1 MKAGIAFITISRSP
15 RQNAHRLSTD
25 FICNFEANLK
35 DLRLTR
41 LKSAFYFL
49 FLFCGSASYGQAG
62 TISGTITDSVS
73 HEPIEYVSVS
83 LIASK
88 TNKTITGAV
97 TDAKGVFKISLTEN
111 GSYVLFI
118 EAIGYTALKLPAKN
132 YEKGT
137 AEEPV
142 HIFLS
147 HKTAALQAVTI
158 VGGNKLIENKMDK
171 MVFNAEKDLSSQGG
185 VVTDI
190 LKKIPQVSV
199 DVDGNVEL
207 AGSSSIRFLIDG
219 KPSTAFGSNI
229 ADVLQSIPASQI
241 KSIEVITNPGAKYDA
256 EGLGGIINII
266 LKHNTARGINGSV
279 SLTAASRN
287 ENGSVNLSI
296 RDGNFGVN
304 VFVNGNARIPATTP
318 LTSTRVS
325 RTDSL
330 NSQVILRQDG
340 SSRFY
345 RYGYESGITFDY
357 TLKKRNNF
365 TFSINDNHFGNNNHG
380 AQNQSQVAYDSHG
393 DPDSAVLSSS
403 QTQSSFSLHAL
414 NLSLDYKRTFEKEDR
429 ELEFG
434 IHTSS
439 NHNNFNSV
447 NTQYY
452 QPANTPYYGTN
463 NSNPGNETETEIVL
477 DYTEPIS
484 KKLMLGLGG
493 KMVFTDIHSVSNVLS
508 LQPASGLYVYDSTLS
523 NYLTYKQ
530 QVYALYSELNFPVS
544 GWFDAKVGL
553 RYERTELTPF
563 FSDIPQQVA
572 EPGYNTWV
580 PSVFLIRKLNDK
592 QSLKLS
598 YSKRI
603 ERPDYRELNPF
614 INTTDPFNITT
625 GNPYLQPEIG
635 HRFELGWNYDLESGG
650 SFMIS
655 AFYRLNLGDIQPYVV
670 YYASL
675 PVGDTVYHNVAVS
688 TAQNIGTEKNLG
700 LNLFSDLHLNNRF
713 NVRTNIFLFYRQ
725 GINALDSN
733 MKVESFNYRI
743 NMNLSY
749 SFSPVFAGEF
759 FANFNSPRNEIQGKY
774 PSFSTYT
781 IAFRKQLWKK
791 KGSIALTATNIFSEY
806 LNQATQLIGPNFT
819 VNSTRQ
825 IPFRS
830 IGINFTWKFGKLD
843 FKKPKPENSDLS
855 QPAE

>member
-1 MKAGIAFITISRSP
+1 MRSEGLKNLFFFI
-15 RQNAHRLSTD
+15 LVVW
-25 FICNFEANLK
+25 
-35 DLRLTR
+35 
-41 LKSAFYFL
+41 KSAGYAQS
-49 FLFCGSASYGQAG
+49 GV
-62 TISGTITDSVS
+62 ISGTVKDSVS
-73 HEPIEYVSVS
+73 LQPIEYASVS
-83 LIASK
+83 LLALK

-97 TDAKGVFKISLTEN
+97 TDAKGVFNIPVSEN
-111 GSYVLFI
+111 GTYILFV
-118 EAIGYTALKLPAKN
+118 ESIGYSALKLPPKLFKKEGQN
-132 YEKGT
+132 DQ
-137 AEEPV
+137 
-142 HIFLS
+142 INIILS
-147 HKTAALQAVTI
+147 HKVASLQAVTI
-158 VGGNKLIENKMDK
+158 VEGQKLVENKLDK

-266 LKHNTARGINGSV
+266 LKHSMVKGINGSV

-287 ENGSVNLSI
+287 ENGSLNLSV
-296 RDGNFGVN
+296 RNGNFGVN
-304 VFVNGNARIPATTP
+304 AFVNGNVRVPATTP
-318 LTSTRVS
+318 LTSTRIS
-325 RTDSL
+325 QDTSL
-330 NSQVILRQDG
+330 KQQVILNQDG

-345 RYGYESGITFDY
+345 RYGVQSGLSIDY
-357 TLKKRNNF
+357 TLRKRNNF
-365 TFSINDNHFGNNNHG
+365 SFTVSDNHFGNSNN
-380 AQNQSQVAYDSHG
+380 ALQDQNQTSFDNQGASLG
-393 DPDSAVLSSS
+393 TILSSS
-403 QTQSSFSLHAL
+403 ETQSGFSLHSI
-414 NLSLDYKRTFEKEDR
+414 NLSFDYKRTFNKEDR
-429 ELEFG
+429 ELNFG
-434 IHTSS
+434 IHTSTD
-439 NHNNFNSV
+439 HNNFNSV
-447 NTQYY
+447 NTQFN
-452 QPANTPYYGTN
+452 QPADTAYYGTN
-463 NSNPGNETETEIVL
+463 NTNPGTEAETEIVL

-484 KKLMLGLGG
+484 KKVTLGVGG

-508 LQPASGLYVYDSTLS
+508 LQPATGTYLYDSTLS
-523 NYLTYKQ
+523 NYLNYRQ

-544 GWFDAKVGL
+544 TWFDAKIGL

-592 QSLKLS
+592 QTLKLS

-603 ERPDYRELNPF
+603 ERPGYRELNPF
-614 INTTDPFNITT
+614 INTTDPYNITT

-635 HRFELGWNYDLESGG
+635 HRFELGWSYDLNSGG

-655 AFYRLNLGDIQPYVV
+655 AFYRLNQNDIQPYVV
-670 YYASL
+670 YYPSL
-675 PVGDTVYHNVAVS
+675 PVGDTVYKNVAVS
-688 TAQNIGTEKNLG
+688 TSENIGTEKNLG
-700 LNLFSDLHLNNRF
+700 VNLFSDLHLTPAF

-725 GINALDSN
+725 GINTLDSN

-749 SFSPVFAGEF
+749 NFSSTLAGEF

-774 PSFSTYT
+774 PSFSSYT
-781 IAFRKQLWKK
+781 LAFRKQIWKK
-791 KGSIALTATNIFSEY
+791 KGSIALTGTNIFSEY
-806 LNQATQLIGPNFT
+806 LNQPTEIFGPNFT
-819 VNSTRQ
+819 VNSTRK

-830 IGINFTWKFGKLD
+830 IGINFTWKFGKLE
-843 FKKPKPENSDLS
+843 FKKPKPENTDLAA
-855 QPAE
+855 PVE